1 MKKLLSFVV
10 MSFLVL
16 SPLLVIG
23 IDVDQA
29 DAYELT
35 IVRPSSSTPVS
46 LNCSTTQTTQP
57 LLVSSIPRIYV
68 TPYQRYTTTTTRTP
82 VIRVYRIPSTGT
94 IPSTTP
100 APAPTPSPV
109 PTPAPTP
116 SPVPTPVPT
125 PAPSPTP
132 APQPVPVPAP
142 TPAPGSS
149 QTAMQTEMLGY
160 INAARA
166 AANLAPLTLD
176 QKLCAGAYLKSKD
189 MAENNYFSHT
199 SPTYGSPFDM
209 MKSQGITYR
218 TAGENIAKN
227 TSVKGAHDAFMNS
240 AGHRENILRSS
251 FGKVGLGFYQKG
263 SYLYVTQWFTN

>member
-1 MKKLLSFVV
+1 

-35 IVRPSSSTPVS
+35 IVRTSSSTPVS

-57 LLVSSIPRIYV
+57 LILSSIPRIYV
-68 TPYQRYTTTTTRTP
+68 TSTQKYTTTTTGTP

-94 IPSTTP
+94 VPSPTP
-100 APAPTPSPV
+100 APAPTP
-109 PTPAPTP
+109 TP
-116 SPVPTPVPT
+116 SPVPAPAPTPA
-125 PAPSPTP
+125 PAPSPT
-132 APQPVPVPAP
+132 PVPAP
-142 TPAPGSS
+142 TPATGSS

-166 AANLAPLTLD
+166 AANLAPLALD
-176 QKLCAGAYLKSKD
+176 QNLCAGAYLKSKD

-209 MKSQGITYR
+209 MKSQGIVYR

>member
-29 DAYELT
+29 AAYDLT

-46 LNCSTTQTTQP
+46 LNCSTAQSTQP
-57 LLVSSIPRIYV
+57 LLLSSLPRIYV
-68 TPYQRYTTTTTRTP
+68 TTVQKYTTTTSRTP

-94 IPSTTP
+94 IPSPTP

-109 PTPAPTP
+109 PAPAPTP
-116 SPVPTPVPT
+116 A

>member
-1 MKKLLSFVV
+1 MKKLLPFLV

-29 DAYELT
+29 SAYELT
-35 IVRPSSSTPVS
+35 IVRSSSSTPVI
-46 LNCSTTQTTQP
+46 LNCSTAQTTQP
-57 LLVSSIPRIYV
+57 LKLSSTPKIYV
-68 TPYQRYTTTTTRTP
+68 TPYQQYTTTTTGTP
-82 VIRVYRIPSTGT
+82 VIRVYRITSTVTVPSTK
-94 IPSTTP
+94 
-100 APAPTPSPV
+100 PAPTPTPA

-116 SPVPTPVPT
+116 SPIPV

-132 APQPVPVPAP
+132 APQPAPVPAP

-209 MKSQGITYR
+209 MKSQGVTYR

-227 TSVKGAHDAFMNS
+227 TSVKRAHDAFMNS
-240 AGHRENILRSS
+240 AGHRENIMRSS